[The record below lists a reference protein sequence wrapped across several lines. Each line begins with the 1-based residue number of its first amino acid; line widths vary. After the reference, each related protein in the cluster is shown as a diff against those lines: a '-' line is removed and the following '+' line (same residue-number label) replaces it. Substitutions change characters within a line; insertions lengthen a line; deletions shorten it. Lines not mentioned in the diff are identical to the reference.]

1 MQVELELIEDV
12 LKGKTFQYREKPH
25 LSKRNYVFKDCSEV
39 TGGKIKLETDLRT
52 FILLPNEVANFV
64 NMCEVIEQ
72 ETIVKNVVLKKPVYI
87 QNENFE
93 KISGGL
99 LEMFDKVSSGQAT
112 DDDFKKA
119 KAMVDISGKIIDME
133 KIKLSLIAKN
143 RI

>member
-1 MQVELELIEDV
+1 MQEQLELIDDV
-12 LKGKTFQYREKPH
+12 LSGRSFEYQEKAH
-25 LSKRNYVFKDCSEV
+25 LQKKIYAFRSASVVS
-39 TGGKIKLETDLRT
+39 GKIKIETDSRA
-52 FILLPNEVANFV
+52 FILLPSEVEKFV
-64 NMCEVIEQ
+64 SQCEVFEGKNKVKS
-72 ETIVKNVVLKKPVYI
+72 IVVQKPIYV

-99 LEMFDKVSSGQAT
+99 LQMFDLVSSGKAS

-143 RI
+143 MR